1 MIINNILSHPCHLI
15 IGPVDNTH
23 QAVVAALQHELCPNK
38 GCQTCVTC
46 QNIVQK
52 QHQNLLWLA
61 PVKNYKKE
69 DLKPIEEKTAYQLED
84 NHHFFIVLTQA
95 DRLNTTCSNSL
106 LKLIE
111 EPPTGY
117 HFILCT
123 QNKDALLPTIISR
136 SLITTIAGTY
146 ADSTLSK
153 LAQLFKQE
161 QPDFIEFLSLLDSQK
176 PTEQEATTL
185 IEDLLYECI
194 HQNETNNFINEKKIA
209 ILKQHLSMAPMPGS
223 AKLFL
228 KNVFLTL
235 QSL

>member
-1 MIINNILSHPCHLI
+1 MIINSLLSHPCHLI
-15 IGPVDNTH
+15 LGPHEDIHETVTT
-23 QAVVAALQHELCPNK
+23 ALQQELCPTK
-38 GCQTCVTC
+38 GCGICITC
-46 QNIVQK
+46 QNIKQK
-52 QHQNLLWLA
+52 QHQNLLWLS

-69 DLKPIEEKTAYQLED
+69 DLKSIEEKTAYQLED
-84 NHHFFIVLTQA
+84 NHHFFIVITQA
-95 DRLNTTCSNSL
+95 DRLNTACSNSL

-146 ADSTLSK
+146 ADSTLSQ
-153 LAQLFKQE
+153 LAQIFKQAKA
-161 QPDFIEFLSLLDSQK
+161 DFIEFLSLLDSQK
-176 PTEQEATTL
+176 PTEQEATAL

-194 HQNETNNFINEKKIA
+194 HQNETKNFINEEKIA

-235 QSL
+235 KSL